1 MCIVVLFVSMFQE
14 RDTFINVTI
23 DKVLP
28 GSSKNPYRYMI
39 SDVFGTLFIIKVL
52 L

>member
-1 MCIVVLFVSMFQE
+1 MHIAYYILGL
-14 RDTFINVTI
+14 